1 MKKIII
7 NLPQYRD
14 SRNSQGG
21 YLNYLYK
28 MLSPYYDVSIICSK
42 ENKDAQYRILFKYN
56 DSSNFRLMK
65 IIFYLF
71 LNIKVFF
78 HLFLNR
84 ETYIVNVSQENIFP
98 FFLKRQVCFIH
109 DLIQISYPRNK
120 MAYIYYKFILPSLAR
135 KTLLNFSP
143 SISTINELRKI
154 RVNSLL
160 NYRWYFKEEFPLQKE
175 KKFQESKYYA
185 VFVGTLAEHKN
196 FKLFHSIAQKLPDK
210 LFVAI
215 LPKNQTWQVNNLPN
229 LIIQTSLEDLK
240 YKSLLMSTKYIVS
253 PSLEEGFGPIFDAL
267 SLNVFPVLS
276 SIPVYQELYR
286 NIALFPE
293 SETVDDYIMI
303 MKNNEKKSTN
313 KHFVK
318 ILSEKV
324 YSSPLQ
330 FLSVIRDEIQT

>member
-14 SRNSQGG
+14 NKNSQGG

-28 MLSPYYDVSIICSK
+28 MLSPHYDVSIICSK
-42 ENKDAQYRILFKYN
+42 ENKNPEYKILFKYN
-56 DSSNFRLMK
+56 DSSNFRLIK

-71 LNIKVFF
+71 LNVKVFL
-78 HLFLNR
+78 HLFLHK

-109 DLIQISYPRNK
+109 DLIQTSYPRNK
-120 MAYIYYKFILPSLAR
+120 MAYIYYKFILPHLAR

-143 SISTINELRKI
+143 SISTINQLKKI
-154 RVNSLL
+154 GINANL

-175 KKFQESKYYA
+175 RGTQKSKYYA

-196 FKLFHSIAQKLPDK
+196 FKLFYSIAMKLPDK

-215 LPKNQTWQVNNLPN
+215 LPKNQIQHVNSLSN
-229 LIIQTSLEDLK
+229 LIIQTSLDESE
-240 YKSLLMSTKYIVS
+240 YKLLLMNTKYIIS

-267 SLNVFPVLS
+267 ALNVFPVLS
-276 SIPVYQELYR
+276 SISVYQELYS

-293 SETVDDYIMI
+293 GENVDDYILV
-303 MKNNEKKSTN
+303 MKNNEKKSVD
-313 KHFVK
+313 KRFVK
-318 ILSEKV
+318 VLSEKV
-324 YSSPLQ
+324 YASPLE
-330 FLSVIRDEIQT
+330 FLSVIRKEI

>member
-120 MAYIYYKFILPSLAR
+120 MAYIYYKFILPNLAR
-135 KTLLNFSP
+135 KTLLNFST
-143 SISTINELRKI
+143 SSSTINQLKKI
-154 RVNSLL
+154 GINSIL
-160 NYRWYFKEEFPLQKE
+160 NYRWYFKEEFPLQE
-175 KKFQESKYYA
+175 ERGIQESKYYA

-196 FKLFHSIAQKLPDK
+196 FKLFHSIAMKLPDK

-215 LPKNQTWQVNNLPN
+215 LPKNQIWHVNSLSN
-229 LIIQTSLEDLK
+229 LIIQTSLEESE
-240 YKSLLMSTKYIVS
+240 YKLLLMNTKYIVS
-253 PSLEEGFGPIFDAL
+253 PSFEEGFGPIFDAL

-276 SIPVYQELYR
+276 SISVYQELYS
-286 NIALFPE
+286 NVALFPE
-293 SETVDDYIMI
+293 GENVDDYII
-303 MKNNEKKSTN
+303 VMKNNEKKSVDKN
-313 KHFVK
+313 CVK

-324 YSSPLQ
+324 YASPLQ
-330 FLSVIRDEIQT
+330 FLSIIRRAI